1 MCPVHEK
8 IQNCWRYA
16 AEGRKSGMFKKLFGG
31 VLLLMLLG
39 VFAFGRETWSYLR
52 TSVTHVRQAIKAEM
66 PIEFELERARK
77 MVEEILPDIRQ
88 CMHVIAEEEVNV
100 EELTR
105 EIDRRTA
112 DLNGMKSSLLTQ
124 RESLETPGVI
134 TASAVSHT
142 GAKRE
147 LAAKFARFKTLEET
161 LGSKQ
166 QILEAR
172 RKALQS
178 AREKLEAMLTTKQ
191 ELQVQLEQLDARVKT
206 LQAAEVANHVVIDDT
221 QLNRA
226 KTLILELNK
235 NLDIKQRVLD
245 AEGHLIASVDG
256 PATNEAPADLLQQ
269 IDHHFG
275 RETPPQLDVAA
286 TPAPQPEED
295 K

>member
-1 MCPVHEK
+1 
-8 IQNCWRYA
+8 
-16 AEGRKSGMFKKLFGG
+16 MFKKLFLGAV
-31 VLLLMLLG
+31 VLGLLG
-39 VFAFGRETWSYLR
+39 VFAFGRETWSYFR

-66 PIEFELERARK
+66 PIEFEVERARK

-112 DLNGMKSSLLTQ
+112 DLNGMKTSLLAQ
-124 RESLETPGVI
+124 RETLDSPEVV
-134 TASAVSHT
+134 TASAVSHV

-147 LAAKFARFKTLEET
+147 IAAKFARFKTLEET

-172 RKALQS
+172 GKALNA
-178 AREKLEAMLTTKQ
+178 AREKLESMLTTKQ
-191 ELQVQLEQLDARVKT
+191 DLQVQLEQLEARVKT
-206 LQAAEVANHVVIDDT
+206 LQAAEVANNVVIDDT

-245 AEGHLIASVDG
+245 AEGHLIASSEGAAADEV
-256 PATNEAPADLLQQ
+256 PSDLLEQ

-275 RETPPQLDVAA
+275 REVPEKLDVAA
-286 TPAPQPEED
+286 TPAPQPAD
-295 K
+295 AK

>member
-1 MCPVHEK
+1 
-8 IQNCWRYA
+8 
-16 AEGRKSGMFKKLFGG
+16 MFKKLFGG
-31 VLLLMLLG
+31 LFVMMLLG
-39 VFAFGRETWSYLR
+39 VFVFGREAWSYFK

-66 PIEFELERARK
+66 PIEFEVERARK

-100 EELTR
+100 EELNR
-105 EIDRRTA
+105 DIDRRTA
-112 DLNGMKSSLLTQ
+112 ELTSLKSSLMAQ
-124 RESLETPGVI
+124 RESLDSPQIAQV
-134 TASAVSHT
+134 SAVSHV

-147 LAAKFARFKTLEET
+147 LAAKFVRFKTQEET
-161 LGSKQ
+161 LGSKR

-172 RKALQS
+172 QKALQA

-191 ELQVQLEQLDARVKT
+191 DLQVQLEQLEARVKT
-206 LQAAEVANHVVIDDT
+206 LQAAEVANNVVIDDT

-245 AEGHLIASVDG
+245 AEGHLVAEVTGNRSEEIPG
-256 PATNEAPADLLQQ
+256 DLLEQ

-275 RETPPQLDVAA
+275 RPAPAQVDVAA
-286 TPAPQPEED
+286 TPAPQPAESR
-295 K
+295 